1 MGTIM
6 SRINIVD
13 WKLFIMCIVACLGL
27 GTISGLLTA
36 NSVDVYK
43 TINLPDL
50 APPSILFPIVWT
62 ILYILM
68 GLSLYLVLLKR
79 DSEDIRLPVA
89 IFVSQFILNFI
100 WAPIF
105 FTYAEYLLSFI
116 IIVIM
121 WVLVLAMI
129 ITFRRINP
137 VAGYMQIPYLLWL
150 IVAGY
155 LSWNVY
161 VLN

>member
-1 MGTIM
+1 MGIIM

-13 WKLFIMCIVACLGL
+13 WKLFIVCIVACLGL

-79 DSEDIRLPVA
+79 DSEDIRRPVA

-121 WVLVLAMI
+121 WVLVLAMVI
-129 ITFRRINP
+129 SFRRINP